1 MTRRR
6 VLIAVLL
13 TPFIAIGLV
22 ALYLLVPDLP
32 EEPDAIRTGSIQSG
46 GRTRTFLY
54 YVPAELRPGAMLL
67 LALHG
72 SMGSGQQMRGFTGY
86 RLERLADRYGF
97 VVAYPDGFEGHWN
110 DCRAN
115 APYSA
120 NAENIEDVAF
130 VLDLV
135 RYFLEAHQVTPRVYA
150 AGFSNGGH
158 MAFRLALE
166 EPEVTGAIVALA
178 ANLPV
183 PEGNNCS
190 AQPGAVPV
198 MIVNVL
204 KIRSI
209 RTMAGRSQSSVLEIA
224 GTFFL
229 LKIVRASLPNELEC
243 GANQSCPIC
252 RPSSRG
258 PTKPSSIISVGR
270 DPE

>member
-1 MTRRR
+1 
-6 VLIAVLL
+6 
-13 TPFIAIGLV
+13 
-22 ALYLLVPDLP
+22 
-32 EEPDAIRTGSIQSG
+32 
-46 GRTRTFLY
+46 
-54 YVPAELRPGAMLL
+54 MLL

-198 MIVNVL
+198 MIVNGTEDPINPYHGGPVTIFGFGNRGNVL
-204 KIRSI
+204 SSENSARFFAERAGMRGEPELSHLPALESGADETELDHFSWSRPGVTVELIRVNGGGHSI
-209 RTMAGRSQSSVLEIA
+209 PQPEGRLPRILGVTSRQLDAPLALVQ
-224 GTFFL
+224 FFL
-229 LKIVRASLPNELEC
+229 YHHEQARTADVR
-243 GANQSCPIC
+243 
-252 RPSSRG
+252 
-258 PTKPSSIISVGR
+258 
-270 DPE
+270 